1 MSVQSSEEIKEDIHN
16 ALEEAIKI
24 VEDEADWTME
34 KKEKDIVI
42 KSKVMKHGRKIWL
55 CKAKV
60 NVSPG
65 LLERNLLD
73 IDNLVEWNST
83 LTESR
88 ILKTISKDVFITYK
102 VTAEGAG
109 GLVSARDFLYGA
121 THFRRDGK

>member
-1 MSVQSSEEIKEDIHN
+1 MTLQVSEEIKVEISN
-16 ALEEAIKI
+16 ALEEAVEI
-24 VEDEADWTME
+24 VSEEADWTME

-60 NVSPG
+60 NVSPEV
-65 LLERNLLD
+65 LERNLLD

-88 ILKTISKDVFITYK
+88 VLKTLSRDVFITYK

-121 THFRRDGK
+121 THFRRNGK

>member
-1 MSVQSSEEIKEDIHN
+1 MTLQAFEEIKVEISN
-16 ALEEAIKI
+16 ALEEAVEI
-24 VEDEADWTME
+24 VSDEADWTME

-60 NVSPG
+60 NVSPEV
-65 LLERNLLD
+65 LERHLLD

-88 ILKTISKDVFITYK
+88 VLKTLSRDVFITYK

-121 THFRRDGK
+121 THFRRNGK